1 MRSEEG
7 VTQGAVV
14 ECCAIAPLAGTLRE
28 NVALQPLNEAC
39 RCGDGQIGGTAQ
51 FFAVRRHGQ
60 LCELSDAGG
69 LRDRRLSVK
78 ATDWP
83 CRERDRARWRAIS
96 PTSRCAVVSGHPQF
110 RETDEIRNR
119 GIEKCGDLR
128 ESAGEVTGT
137 ALRCSEA
144 AGNEGEEPAA
154 DD

>member
-14 ECCAIAPLAGTLRE
+14 ECCAVAPLAGTLRE
-28 NVALQPLNEAC
+28 NVALQSLNEAR

-69 LRDRRLSVK
+69 LCDRRLSVK

-83 CRERDRARWRAIS
+83 CRERDRAIGREIS
-96 PTSRCAVVSGHPQF
+96 PTSRCAVVGGHPQF
-110 RETDEIRNR
+110 REPGEVSNG
-119 GIEKCGDLR
+119 GIEKGRNLR
-128 ESAGEVTGT
+128 QPASKVAGTT
-137 ALRCSEA
+137 LRCSEA